1 MVNGDVSFWT
11 FCPIGNVPNR
21 TKCPIWDTSL
31 NKCKQGT
38 LFFLVFL
45 YKILYNF
52 FTVKNAVLVKAINI
66 AFVRERA
73 TMEVFEG
80 KV

>member
-1 MVNGDVSFWT
+1 MRPKGR
-11 FCPIGNVPNR
+11 IG
-21 TKCPIWDTSL
+21 DTSL

-52 FTVKNAVLVKAINI
+52 LYCKKCSFGKSYKFI
-66 AFVRERA
+66 ALLRERA
-73 TMEVFEG
+73 TMEVFKG
-80 KV
+80 KVENESGKVVTIKGY